1 MLVRFCRLLLSWVST
16 LKFKIV
22 AIAVVTGVAS
32 AATSTYFVLTR
43 TQIDTQRMLLQH
55 VAEERERSAA
65 LLASKVEIF
74 QSSLSAVASNITPA
88 MLDDRAELTRFVRG
102 QASKHALF

>member
-1 MLVRFCRLLLSWVST
+1 M
-16 LKFKIV
+16 

-43 TQIDTQRMLLQH
+43 TQIATQRMLLQH

-65 LLASKVEIF
+65 LLASIGLVPVDGSFADHGEVLRTADAACYAAKR
-74 QSSLSAVASNITPA
+74 SGRNRVA
-88 MLDDRAELTRFVRG
+88 MHGRADTS
-102 QASKHALF
+102 QAA